1 MCRSVP
7 RRGYTPQP
15 RVAQRT
21 LGTKVSFSGTLKGF
35 DKTAFRTLSFVE
47 PFQGS
52 GLEDLAFPGC
62 AARPWAVGCNPFGV
76 QNSTCHA
83 LQRSLPA
90 WFFGGS
96 LIIASKLTNSPGN
109 EHGLA

>member
-1 MCRSVP
+1 MCRFLP

-35 DKTAFRTLSFVE
+35 YKTAFQTLSSVE

-52 GLEDLAFPGC
+52 GWGWSRFPRVRCATLGC
-62 AARPWAVGCNPFGV
+62 GV
-76 QNSTCHA
+76 
-83 LQRSLPA
+83 
-90 WFFGGS
+90 
-96 LIIASKLTNSPGN
+96 
-109 EHGLA
+109 

>member
-1 MCRSVP
+1 MPFCTPKGLHPTAQGRS
-7 RRGYTPQP
+7 
-15 RVAQRT
+15 RT

-62 AARPWAVGCNPFGV
+62 AQTLGCGV
-76 QNSTCHA
+76 
-83 LQRSLPA
+83 
-90 WFFGGS
+90 
-96 LIIASKLTNSPGN
+96 
-109 EHGLA
+109 